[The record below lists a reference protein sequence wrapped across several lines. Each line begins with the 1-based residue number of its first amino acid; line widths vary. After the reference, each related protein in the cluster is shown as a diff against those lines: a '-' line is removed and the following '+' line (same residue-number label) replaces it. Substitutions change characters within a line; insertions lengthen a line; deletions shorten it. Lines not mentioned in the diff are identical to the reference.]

1 MSRTTQTL
9 AAAVL
14 AAALLLLG
22 AVGIFRHPSSS
33 PSTTTAVGAT
43 SDTGSTNDG
52 TGTLLTAEPG
62 GSLGA
67 TIATLQAR
75 LQQVPGD
82 WQASASL
89 GLAYVQEARVTA
101 DPSYYPKA
109 QQILHTSLR
118 THAHDNVDAWVG
130 LASLS
135 AARHHFVEAA
145 AQGERALKID
155 PYLAAIYG
163 VIGDAQLELGH
174 YDDAFATFQKMV
186 DTQPGLASY
195 ARVSYA
201 RELTGDVEG
210 AVQAM
215 RAARS
220 VAGSPDDAAWVAYQ
234 LGELAWNAGDV
245 NEAADRYREAQELD
259 PTWVP
264 PLAGMA
270 RVAWARGDTAAAIAS
285 YREVVT
291 RYPAPENVIALGDL
305 LTLSGDR
312 TGADQQYA
320 LARAEAKLFA
330 ANGVNVDLELALFDA
345 DHGDP
350 SAAVKAA
357 KTEWRRRHSIHVADA
372 YAWALHAAGRD
383 EEAVAYARRALAL
396 GTRSALFRYHAGMIQ
411 LALGHDGAARTDLR
425 LALSINPNFSI
436 LGAPTARRSLASIR
450 GGA

>member
-14 AAALLLLG
+14 AVALLLLG
-22 AVGIFRHPSSS
+22 AVAIVRHPSAS
-33 PSTTTAVGAT
+33 PSPADAAGAAGDTTTN
-43 SDTGSTNDG
+43 SEPS
-52 TGTLLTAEPG
+52 TLLTAAPG
-62 GSLGA
+62 SSLDA
-67 TIATLQAR
+67 TISTLQVR

-82 WQASASL
+82 WQAAASL
-89 GLAYVQEARVTA
+89 GLAYVQQARVTA

-118 THAHDNVDAWVG
+118 THPQDNVEAWVG

-135 AARHHFVEAA
+135 AARHHFAEALV
-145 AQGERALKID
+145 QGVHARTID
-155 PYLAAIYG
+155 PYLAAVYG
-163 VIGDAQLELGH
+163 VIGDAQLELGR

-201 RELTGDVEG
+201 RELTGDVQG

-215 RAARS
+215 EAARS
-220 VAGSPDDAAWVAYQ
+220 VAGSPDDAAWVAFQ

-245 NEAADRYREAQELD
+245 DEAAARYQEAAQLD
-259 PTWVP
+259 PSWVP

-270 RVAWARGDTAAAIAS
+270 KVAWARGDTTTAIAD
-285 YREVVT
+285 YRQVVS
-291 RYPAPENVIALGDL
+291 RYPAPEHVIALGDL
-305 LTLSGDR
+305 LTLTGDHA
-312 TGADQQYA
+312 GARQQYD

-350 SAAVKAA
+350 AAAVRAA
-357 KTEWRRRHSIHVADA
+357 RTEWNRRRSIHVADA
-372 YAWALHAAGRD
+372 YGWALHAAGHD
-383 EEAVAYARRALAL
+383 AEAARYARRALVL

-411 LALGHDGAARTDLR
+411 LALGHDAAARADLR
-425 LALSINPNFSI
+425 LALSINPHFSI
-436 LGAPTARRSLASIR
+436 LGAPAARRALASI
-450 GGA
+450 GGNA